1 MPREIY
7 LSNLRLSFPKLV
19 EPVSN
24 SSIPGSDRKYGC
36 DLIFEPGDAQF
47 AKVMSEVG
55 AVAAEK
61 WNDKAG
67 AILQMIQN
75 DRRLRC
81 FGAGAEKIDSKTMKA
96 YEGYEGGKTYL
107 AVSANEDRAP
117 VMIRLDGAVCDN
129 LNTMER
135 QALARKLYGGCYVNV
150 AVSLWAQDNQFGRG
164 IRCQL
169 LAVQFAKDGAPFG
182 EAPPDFTGKFGA
194 TAADAP
200 AAAVPPAGFPP
211 FFS

>member
-1 MPREIY
+1 MPKEIY

-19 EPVSN
+19 EPVAN

-36 DLIFEPGDAQF
+36 DLIFEPGDPQF
-47 AKVMSEVG
+47 AMVMSEIG
-55 AVAAEK
+55 KIATEK

-81 FGAGAEKIDSKTMKA
+81 FGAGTEKVDSKTMKA
-96 YEGYEGGKTYL
+96 YEGYEGGKMYL
-107 AVSANEDRAP
+107 AASANEDRAP
-117 VMIRLDGAVCDN
+117 VMIRADGAVVDN

-150 AVSLWAQDNQFGRG
+150 AVSLWPQDNQFGRG

-169 LAVQFAKDGAPFG
+169 LAVQFAKDGTPFG

-194 TAADAP
+194 TAADTP
-200 AAAVPPAGFPP
+200 AAPPAGMPS
-211 FFS
+211 FFN